1 MNKNYKLKFDI
12 NPLPLIVPGK
22 QNWRHPKI
30 NPQIKQNNLIS
41 ARNIS
46 TTREIQLSLD
56 ISQKYINACRI
67 NFVLNWKSCLIWHKG
82 RDYWEI
88 YDLRN

>member
-1 MNKNYKLKFDI
+1 MNKNYNPKFGV
-12 NPLPLIVPGK
+12 NTLRLIIPGT
-22 QNWRHPKI
+22 QNWRNPKI

-46 TTREIQLSLD
+46 TTRGIQQSLD
-56 ISQKYINACRI
+56 IPQKYISDCRI
-67 NFVLNWKSCLIWHKG
+67 NFVLNWESCLIWHKG

-88 YDLRN
+88 YDLRK